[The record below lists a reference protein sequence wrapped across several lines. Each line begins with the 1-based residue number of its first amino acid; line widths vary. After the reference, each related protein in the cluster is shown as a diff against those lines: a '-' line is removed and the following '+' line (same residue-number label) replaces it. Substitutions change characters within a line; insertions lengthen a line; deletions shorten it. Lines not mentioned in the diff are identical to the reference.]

1 MVSPSP
7 LDPTRSPA
15 AFYGAELRRLRE
27 KAGLSQQELA
37 DLVFISGTYVSQLE
51 KATRRPQED
60 LSRQLDAALEGDGHL
75 GRLHSLVRATRRRQ
89 FADYFVEAAEH
100 ELQARSILEYAPL
113 VVPGLLQT
121 RKYAEAVILAAQ
133 PLLDEEKLE
142 ERLTG
147 RLERQVVI
155 GDPARLLFW
164 AVLDE
169 AVLRR
174 VVGSREIMAE
184 QLRHIAELVTNRKII
199 VQVMEFDA
207 GAHALLGGMISLM
220 TFDDA
225 PPLAYTET
233 MHVGHL
239 MDETA
244 LVEECRLAYD
254 FVRTAALSQEESLV
268 RIMKAVEEHEDASHS
283 Q

>member
-15 AFYGAELRRLRE
+15 TFYGAELRRLRE

-37 DLVFISGTYVSQLE
+37 DLVFISPTYVSQLE

-60 LSRQLDAALEGDGHL
+60 LSRQLDTVLSADGHL
-75 GRLHSLVRATRRRQ
+75 ERLHSLVRTMRSRQ

-100 ELQARSILEYAPL
+100 ELRAKTILEYAPL

-121 RKYAEAVILAAQ
+121 RRYTEAMILAAN

-147 RLERQVVI
+147 RLERQVII
-155 GDPARLLFW
+155 GDPTRLLFW

-184 QLRHIAELVTNRKII
+184 QLRHIAELIAERQII
-199 VQVMEFDA
+199 VQVVEFGA
-207 GAHALLGGMISLM
+207 GAHALLGGMVSLM
-220 TFDDA
+220 AFDDA
-225 PPLAYTET
+225 PPLAYMESV
-233 MHVGHL
+233 HVGHL
-239 MDETA
+239 VDETA
-244 LVEECRLAYD
+244 LVEKCRLAYD
-254 FVRTAALSQEESLV
+254 LVRTAALSQEDSLV
-268 RIMKAVEEHEDASHS
+268 RIMKAAEEHEHASHP

>member
-51 KATRRPQED
+51 KAVRRPQED
-60 LSRQLDAALEGDGHL
+60 LSRQLDVVLSADGHL
-75 GRLHSLVRATRRRQ
+75 ERLHSLVRAVRSRQ

-100 ELQARSILEYAPL
+100 EQQAKTILEYAPL

-121 RKYAEAVILAAQ
+121 RRYAEAIILAAN
-133 PLLDEEKLE
+133 PLLDEEELE

-147 RLERQVVI
+147 RMERQALI
-155 GDPARLLFW
+155 GDPTRLLFW

-184 QLRHIAELVTNRKII
+184 QLRRIAELVTKRQIV
-199 VQVMEFDA
+199 VQVVEFEA
-207 GAHALLGGMISLM
+207 GAHALLEGMISLM
-220 TFDDA
+220 TFEDA
-225 PPLAYTET
+225 PPLAYMESVN
-233 MHVGHL
+233 VGHL
-239 MDETA
+239 VDETA
-244 LVEECRLAYD
+244 LVEKCRLAYD
-254 FVRTAALSQEESLV
+254 FVRTVALPQEESLG
-268 RIMKAVEEHEDASHS
+268 RIMKAVEEHEHASHPR
-283 Q
+283 

>member
-60 LSRQLDAALEGDGHL
+60 LSRQLDAALSSDGHL
-75 GRLHSLVRATRRRQ
+75 ERLHLLVRAMRRKQ
-89 FADYFVEAAEH
+89 FAEYFVEAVEH
-100 ELQARSILEYAPL
+100 ELQARTILEYAPL

-133 PLLDEEKLE
+133 PLLDEEVLE
-142 ERLTG
+142 ERLMG
-147 RLERQVVI
+147 RMERQTLI

-164 AVLDE
+164 VVLDE
-169 AVLRR
+169 AVLMR
-174 VVGSREIMAE
+174 VVGSRKIMAE
-184 QLRHIAELVTNRKII
+184 QLRHIAELATSRQIV
-199 VQVMEFDA
+199 VQVVEFGA
-207 GAHALLGGMISLM
+207 GAHALLEGMISLM

-225 PPLAYTET
+225 PPLAYMESVN
-233 MHVGHL
+233 VGHVV
-239 MDETA
+239 DETS
-244 LVEECRLAYD
+244 LVEKCRLAYD
-254 FVRTAALSQEESLV
+254 FVRTAALSQEASLI
-268 RIMKAVEEHEDASHS
+268 RIMKAVEEHEHACHP

>member
-15 AFYGAELRRLRE
+15 TFYGAELRRLRE

-37 DLVFISGTYVSQLE
+37 DLVFISPTYVSQLE

-60 LSRQLDAALEGDGHL
+60 LSRQLDAVLSADGHL
-75 GRLHSLVRATRRRQ
+75 ERLHSLVRTMRSRQ

-100 ELQARSILEYAPL
+100 ELRAKTILEYAPL

-121 RKYAEAVILAAQ
+121 RRYAESIILAAQ

-142 ERLTG
+142 GRLTG
-147 RLERQVVI
+147 RMERQVLI
-155 GDPARLLFW
+155 GDPTRLLYW

-174 VVGSREIMAE
+174 VVGSRKIMAE
-184 QLRHIAELVTNRKII
+184 QLRHIAELITNRQIV
-199 VQVMEFDA
+199 VQVVEFEA
-207 GAHALLGGMISLM
+207 GAHALLEGMISLM

-225 PPLAYTET
+225 PPLAYMES
-233 MHVGHL
+233 VNAGHL
-239 MDETA
+239 VDETA
-244 LVEECRLAYD
+244 LVEKCRLAYD
-254 FVRTAALSQEESLV
+254 FVRTAALPQEESLD
-268 RIMKAVEEHEDASHS
+268 RIMKAVEEHEHAIHPR
-283 Q
+283 

>member
-75 GRLHSLVRATRRRQ
+75 ERLHSLVRATRRRQ

-100 ELQARSILEYAPL
+100 ELQARTILEYAPL

-121 RKYAEAVILAAQ
+121 QAYAKATILAAN
-133 PLLDEEKLE
+133 PLLGEEKLE
-142 ERLTG
+142 EHLMG
-147 RLERQVVI
+147 RLERQALIVA
-155 GDPARLLFW
+155 PTRLLFW
-164 AVLDE
+164 VVLDE

-174 VVGSREIMAE
+174 VVGSRKIMAE
-184 QLRHIAELVTNRKII
+184 QLRYIAELIAQRQVI
-199 VQVMEFDA
+199 VQVVEFDA

-220 TFDDA
+220 AFDDA
-225 PPLAYTET
+225 PPLAYMESVN
-233 MHVGHL
+233 VGHL
-239 MDETA
+239 VDETA
-244 LVEECRLAYD
+244 LVEKCRLAYD
-254 FVRTAALSQEESLV
+254 FVRAAALSQEESLV